1 MDVKTINNIEKAPT
15 AKPGKLSHKKKKNV
29 FECQKKN
36 TGASTPYLL
45 FRLDVQSTRVRRR
58 DLAEYQKS
66 RISKNAPF
74 VCILRLE
81 SLQHWNF
88 QLNKDPRPVSV
99 HFMNFHP
106 Q

>member
-58 DLAEYQKS
+58 DLAEYQNLEY
-66 RISKNAPF
+66 RRMHHLCVYLDWNLYNTGIS
-74 VCILRLE
+74 
-81 SLQHWNF
+81 S
-88 QLNKDPRPVSV
+88 
-99 HFMNFHP
+99 
-106 Q
+106 